1 MYGIGDYIVKYSD
14 GVCRVDDITHLNMSG
29 VDKNKLY
36 YLLIPVEDNR
46 RKVYVPVDT
55 TDTTIRRAM
64 TEEEALNLIDEIP
77 KIEKKWSDNEKE
89 REHQYKEAAKTC
101 NPKALIAIIKTTYT
115 RNMKRA
121 AAGKKKTLVDERYF
135 KMAQNNL
142 YMELG
147 FALHREKNS
156 VEQLIR
162 ESVKNNSEQAVL

>member
-1 MYGIGDYIVKYSD
+1 
-14 GVCRVDDITHLNMSG
+14 
-29 VDKNKLY
+29 
-36 YLLIPVEDNR
+36 
-46 RKVYVPVDT
+46 
-55 TDTTIRRAM
+55 M
-64 TEEEALNLIDEIP
+64 TEEEALHLIDEIP
-77 KIEKKWSDNEKE
+77 EIEKEWSDNEKE

>member
-1 MYGIGDYIVKYSD
+1 MYVIGDYIVKYSD

-36 YLLIPVEDNR
+36 YLLIPVDDKN

-55 TDTTIRRAM
+55 TDTSIRKAM
-64 TEEEALNLIDEIP
+64 TEEEALHLIDEIP
-77 KIEKKWSDNEKE
+77 EIEKDWSENEKE

-101 NPKALIAIIKTTYT
+101 NPKALIAIIKTTYN
-115 RNMKRA
+115 RNMDRTKR
-121 AAGKKKTLVDERYF
+121 GKKKTIVDERYF
-135 KMAQNNL
+135 KMAQDNL

-156 VEQLIR
+156 IDQLIKD
-162 ESVKNNSEQAVL
+162 SVKSRA